1 MLKIQDV
8 SFSYAHHT
16 IFSNLSLVLDPG
28 DRVVVTGPSGC
39 GKSTLFKL
47 IAGALPLK
55 DGCIH
60 KSTNVAYMA
69 QKDFLLPWKTL
80 HQNLLYALKLSE
92 DSAKMPFR
100 LSIEEALSLVD
111 LKGQADLYPH
121 QLSGGMRQRASLAQV
136 LLFNKDCVLLDEPF
150 SSLDSK
156 TKERVIFNLLHFL
169 KKSKTTLLMISHDTS
184 DVIKFNAKHY
194 AFEDKKFILKN

>member
-1 MLKIQDV
+1 MLKIEDV
-8 SFSYAHHT
+8 SFSYAHQM
-16 IFSNLSLVLDPG
+16 IFSNLNLVLDPG

-39 GKSTLFKL
+39 GKSTLFQL
-47 IAGALPLK
+47 ISGALPLNTGFI
-55 DGCIH
+55 D
-60 KSTNVAYMA
+60 KSLNVAYMA

-80 HQNLLYALKLSE
+80 HQNLMYAFSLSKN
-92 DSAKMPFR
+92 SAKITFR

-111 LKGQADLYPH
+111 LKEQAHLYPH

-136 LLFNKDCVLLDEPF
+136 LLFNKECVLLDEPF

-156 TKERVIFNLLHFL
+156 TKDRVILNLLHFL